1 MRELRSS
8 RRNGRGRALA
18 AALALVA
25 LVLALA
31 ACGGGDDDGGE
42 AASPAET
49 APAETAATGEESAPA
64 GETEEAAETTQ
75 LGGKLVISNWDAYM
89 PEDLIPRFEEET
101 GIDVEL
107 TNHTTNEDIM
117 GKIEAANGGGF
128 DLVFVSGPFAEAL
141 AKRGWAAE
149 LDHSKIPNLANL
161 APEASELEYDPGN
174 KYSVPY
180 TWGNT
185 GLCYRKDLV
194 PEPPTSWDDLLDPAP
209 ELEGKVTMLATDRWL
224 LLPALI
230 KLGYSINT
238 TNEQELEEAKE
249 LLLQTKE
256 QLLGYDD
263 TTFYSKLVSGEA
275 ALVEA
280 WDGWCNYGIAENP
293 DIEYVVPEEGT
304 DVWTDTM
311 VILESSENKD
321 AAHAF
326 IDFVLRPEN
335 HKGVAELVLYK
346 VPNPAAME
354 QLDPALLEQYPNLAT
369 TPAELLEGEAER
381 DLGDAAPLWSRI
393 VTEITSG

>member
-1 MRELRSS
+1 
-8 RRNGRGRALA
+8 
-18 AALALVA
+18 
-25 LVLALA
+25 
-31 ACGGGDDDGGE
+31 
-42 AASPAET
+42 
-49 APAETAATGEESAPA
+49 
-64 GETEEAAETTQ
+64 
-75 LGGKLVISNWDAYM
+75 
-89 PEDLIPRFEEET
+89 
-101 GIDVEL
+101 
-107 TNHTTNEDIM
+107 
-117 GKIEAANGGGF
+117 
-128 DLVFVSGPFAEAL
+128 
-141 AKRGWAAE
+141 
-149 LDHSKIPNLANL
+149 
-161 APEASELEYDPGN
+161 ELEYDPGN

-321 AAHAF
+321 A
-326 IDFVLRPEN
+326 
-335 HKGVAELVLYK
+335 
-346 VPNPAAME
+346 
-354 QLDPALLEQYPNLAT
+354 
-369 TPAELLEGEAER
+369 
-381 DLGDAAPLWSRI
+381 
-393 VTEITSG
+393 